1 MPNRVLQPTSMEGL
15 KEALQSE
22 GHKIFAAGCTDL
34 MIRMREKSP
43 EDAILIDLSKIQA
56 LKSCE
61 RAEEGLRLGAMC
73 TMTEL
78 ASSTL
83 VRSAA
88 KVLSCAASQVGS
100 TQIRNRATLGG
111 NVANAAQCAD
121 TIPALIALEAEVELL
136 KGDGSLRRLK
146 VEDFVTGIGRT
157 LIAETEVLIGF
168 ILPKAQ
174 LDLPGGYCKIGSR
187 EAVTIAKINCAGILH
202 FNDDKVDKARIAFG
216 SLGQRGFYSKLV
228 SEGLLG
234 LSREA
239 LRSESTVEL
248 FAKQVEEAIP
258 GRASMT
264 YKCSAVKAAAVSVIE
279 QALVEIY

>member
-1 MPNRVLQPTSMEGL
+1 MPNRVMQPTSMEGL
-15 KEALQSE
+15 KEALQTE

-34 MIRMREKSP
+34 MIRMRAKKP
-43 EDAILIDLSKIQA
+43 EDAVLIDLSKIQD

-61 RAEEGLRLGAMC
+61 RIEEGLRLGAMC

-78 ASSTL
+78 ESSTL
-83 VRSAA
+83 VRGAA
-88 KVLSCAASQVGS
+88 KVLSCAASQLGS

-157 LIAETEVLIGF
+157 LIAETEVLTGF
-168 ILPKAQ
+168 FIPNAH

-202 FNDDKVDKARIAFG
+202 IDNGKVDKVRIAFG

-234 LSREA
+234 LSRDA
-239 LRSESTVEL
+239 LREKLPVEL
-248 FAKQVEEAIP
+248 FVKQVEEAIP
-258 GRASMT
+258 GRESMN
-264 YKCSAVKAAAVSVIE
+264 YKRSAVKAAAVSVIE
-279 QALVEIY
+279 QALRESF